1 MEENPSP
8 KSLSGVSVL
17 LIEDDMALLS
27 GLIAQLTA
35 EGAEVSA
42 AADGRVGLARFMSGQ
57 PDIVVT
63 DIVMPE
69 REGLETIMAIKSA
82 RPDVPIL
89 AISGGGRI
97 GATPFLDLARR
108 LGADDVLAKPFRTAQ
123 LVERI
128 AALVSPVSGVMPATT
143 ARR

>member
-1 MEENPSP
+1 
-8 KSLSGVSVL
+8 
-17 LIEDDMALLS
+17 
-27 GLIAQLTA
+27 
-35 EGAEVSA
+35 
-42 AADGRVGLARFMSGQ
+42 MSGQ

-97 GATPFLDLARR
+97 GAPPFLDLARR